1 MADVKPFR
9 VSVPESELKYLRQ
22 RLDTARY
29 PDILTN
35 IAPWE
40 DGTDLDYF
48 KVVWCCQLEHAG
60 SGCHQLPQQN
70 SSWQQHAALLTANP
84 WQKTAFLHM
93 FCTGLC
99 TPCSSFLQQQT
110 AAALAM

>member
-1 MADVKPFR
+1 MADVRPFR

-48 KVVWCCQLEHAG
+48 KVG
-60 SGCHQLPQQN
+60 SFTV
-70 SSWQQHAALLTANP
+70 SSSVQADAA
-84 WQKTAFLHM
+84 Q
-93 FCTGLC
+93 
-99 TPCSSFLQQQT
+99 
-110 AAALAM
+110 